1 MINREP
7 VPIRP
12 SRSGR
17 RWPTIIAV
25 AVVGLLV
32 TGRFFATLWTDYLW
46 YQSVGQTGVWRTL
59 VFTRVGLVI
68 VASAVAFGLFWV
80 NLWLVDRLSPRRRV
94 PTGTPEEELLARFQ
108 EWIEPRV
115 SRVRLAISAFFGL
128 LLGLGGSVWWQEWLL
143 FINGTDFGV
152 DDPVFN
158 NDLSLYVFQ
167 LPFYNVLFG
176 WLFQLVLVIAVVS
189 ASIHYLNGAVEFSFN
204 RRVQAGVK
212 VHLSVLFA
220 SLAVLKA
227 AGYLLNRWELLFS
240 DRGQVFGA
248 SYTDVNAQ
256 LPALNLLILISL
268 VAAVILLLNLRF
280 RGWTLPLI
288 AIGLWLGTSLLV
300 GGLYPTLIQRFRV
313 VPDEVNKEAEYVGY
327 NIDATLAAYGL
338 DDIEVQPFAA
348 SSDLDRAVLDENQD
362 TVDNIRLWDPGVL
375 ATTYRQ
381 LQNIKTYYDI
391 TDVDVDRYT
400 IDGELTQVMVSARQ
414 LDEANVPG
422 GGWVNEKLVYT
433 HGYGSV
439 ISPANS
445 VTPEGQPEFLVKDIP
460 PVVATPDLETVQDRI
475 YFGDSA
481 SGAFAIVGSKQDEV
495 DFPISEEGNDVAFT
509 NYDGEGGVD
518 LGGIFRRLAFALRF
532 ADLDTLISSQLTA
545 DSKVLMER
553 NIIDRVNR
561 LAPFLYTDADPY
573 LIRTDEGRLVW
584 MVDMYSVTNNYPY
597 SQAAPTG
604 RLNRGSALPRD
615 FNYIRNSVKATVDA
629 FDGTVTLYVWD
640 ADDPVIKTQ
649 QKVFPGVFVD
659 GAEMPE
665 DIRSHLRYPE
675 DLFRVQSDQYT
686 LYHITDPRQFFSEV
700 DPWEIARDPSTAD
713 RPQLRNEPG
722 DGQTRPML
730 PYYLLMNLPAEEE
743 LSFIIMQPF
752 TPRARPNMV
761 SFLVAKS
768 DADEYG
774 DMIEYRLPAG
784 SRQDGPGQ
792 VGDLINQ
799 TTEISAE
806 FTLLGQGGSRVIQ
819 GSMLV
824 LPIEQSVMYVQPIYI
839 QAENSTASSNQNTF
853 GAPAAQD
860 TSGIPE
866 FKRVVVSYNG
876 DIQMRDSL
884 GEALDAVFGAGSG
897 DGVDQQ
903 PDPGGDP
910 GVEVPEQ
917 VAALVEAAEAALIEA
932 DAALRAGDLGT
943 YSEKVVE
950 AQDLITRATALIDQV
965 TAEE

>member
-1 MINREP
+1 M
-7 VPIRP
+7 
-12 SRSGR
+12 
-17 RWPTIIAV
+17 
-25 AVVGLLV
+25 

-68 VASAVAFGLFWV
+68 VASAVAFGLFWL
-80 NLWLVDRLSPRRRV
+80 NLWFVDRLSPRRRV

-115 SRVRLAISAFFGL
+115 GRVRLGISAFFGL

-143 FINGTDFGV
+143 FINGNDFGV
-152 DDPVFN
+152 EDPIYG

-288 AIGLWLGTSLLV
+288 AIGLWLGTSLVV

-338 DDIEVQPFAA
+338 DNIQVQPFAA
-348 SSDLDRAVLDENQD
+348 SADLNRQVLEQNQD
-362 TVDNIRLWDPGVL
+362 TIDNIRLWDPGVL

-460 PVVATPDLETVQDRI
+460 PVVATPDLETEQDRI

-495 DFPISEEGNDVAFT
+495 DFPISEEGNDVAF
-509 NYDGEGGVD
+509 NSYDGQGGVD

-532 ADLDTLISSQLTA
+532 ADLDTLISGQLTA

-553 NIIDRVNR
+553 NVVDRVTK

-584 MVDMYSVTNNYPY
+584 MVDMYTVTNNYPY
-597 SQAAPTG
+597 AEAAPTG
-604 RLNRGSALPRD
+604 RLNRASSLPRD

-629 FDGTVTLYVWD
+629 FDGTATLYVWD
-640 ADDPVIKTQ
+640 ADDPLVKTQ
-649 QKVFPGVFVD
+649 QKIFPGVFVD

-665 DIRSHLRYPE
+665 DIRRHLRYPE

-713 RPQLRNEPG
+713 RPELRNEPA
-722 DGQTRPML
+722 DGQPRPML
-730 PYYLLMNLPAEEE
+730 PYYLLMNLPEEEE

-768 DADEYG
+768 DSDEYG

-824 LPIEQSVMYVQPIYI
+824 LPIEESVMYVQPIYI
-839 QAENSTASSNQNTF
+839 QAENSTASSSQNTF
-853 GAPAAQD
+853 GVPVAED

-884 GEALDAVFGAGSG
+884 GEALDAVFGAGTG
-897 DGVDQQ
+897 GAVDQPGSEVDPEADV
-903 PDPGGDP
+903 PD
-910 GVEVPEQ
+910 Q
-917 VAALVEAAEAALIEA
+917 VIGLVEAAEQALIEA
-932 DAALRAGDLGT
+932 DAALRDGDLGT
-943 YSEKVVE
+943 YADKVAE
-950 AQDLITRATALIDQV
+950 AQDLIARATDLIAQQ
-965 TAEE
+965 

>member
-1 MINREP
+1 MTVEAPGKTRKGVGASPARPDGIPKVTGNFAYASDLWADQMLWAATRHAPYASARVVRIDTTPALAMAGVQAVITQEDVPGKKTFGQIVQDQPVLADDLVRYWGEP
-7 VPIRP
+7 
-12 SRSGR
+12 
-17 RWPTIIAV
+17 V
-25 AVVGLLV
+25 AVVAADDAE
-32 TGRFFATLWTDYLW
+32 TA
-46 YQSVGQTGVWRTL
+46 
-59 VFTRVGLVI
+59 
-68 VASAVAFGLFWV
+68 
-80 NLWLVDRLSPRRRV
+80 
-94 PTGTPEEELLARFQ
+94 
-108 EWIEPRV
+108 
-115 SRVRLAISAFFGL
+115 RLAAAAI
-128 LLGLGGSVWWQEWLL
+128 E
-143 FINGTDFGV
+143 
-152 DDPVFN
+152 
-158 NDLSLYVFQ
+158 
-167 LPFYNVLFG
+167 
-176 WLFQLVLVIAVVS
+176 
-189 ASIHYLNGAVEFSFN
+189 VE
-204 RRVQAGVK
+204 
-212 VHLSVLFA
+212 
-220 SLAVLKA
+220 
-227 AGYLLNRWELLFS
+227 YE
-240 DRGQVFGA
+240 
-248 SYTDVNAQ
+248 Q
-256 LPALNLLILISL
+256 LPALTDIEEAERRGSTFKEYRIRRGDE
-268 VAAVILLLNLRF
+268 AATGSVVVEGVYETPF
-280 RGWTLPLI
+280 VDQAP
-288 AIGLWLGTSLLV
+288 LGTEA
-300 GGLYPTLIQRFRV
+300 GL
-313 VPDEVNKEAEYVGY
+313 A
-327 NIDATLAAYGL
+327 
-338 DDIEVQPFAA
+338 
-348 SSDLDRAVLDENQD
+348 
-362 TVDNIRLWDPGVL
+362 
-375 ATTYRQ
+375 
-381 LQNIKTYYDI
+381 
-391 TDVDVDRYT
+391 
-400 IDGELTQVMVSARQ
+400 
-414 LDEANVPG
+414 
-422 GGWVNEKLVYT
+422 
-433 HGYGSV
+433 
-439 ISPANS
+439 
-445 VTPEGQPEFLVKDIP
+445 IP
-460 PVVATPDLETVQDRI
+460 
-475 YFGDSA
+475 
-481 SGAFAIVGSKQDEV
+481 
-495 DFPISEEGNDVAFT
+495 
-509 NYDGEGGVD
+509 DGEGGVD